1 MDLKI
6 NKAIRADKVR
16 VISDEGKQI
25 GVMSVR
31 EALSIAE
38 SKNLDLIEISPQA
51 KPPVCKIMDFGKYR
65 YMQAKKEKESK
76 KAQVQIKV
84 KEVKIKPNIDKHD
97 LETKI
102 NMAKKFLEKGMKV
115 RVTCTFRGREMLHT
129 EIGESLIQKVL
140 DEVQEIASIEAPI
153 KKMGKIM
160 TVVFAPLSK
169 KAKTLKKKETTSAKD
184 ENK

>member
-1 MDLKI
+1 MDLRI

-16 VISDEGKQI
+16 VISEEGKQI

-38 SKNLDLIEISPQA
+38 GKNLDLIEISPQA

-76 KAQVQIKV
+76 KSQVQIKV
-84 KEVKIKPNIDKHD
+84 KEIKLKPNIDKHD

-102 NMAKKFLEKGMKV
+102 NKAKKFLDKGMKV

-129 EIGESLIQKVL
+129 EIGESLIQKVF
-140 DEVQEIASIEAPI
+140 DEVQEIASIEAPV

-160 TVVFAPLSK
+160 TVVFAPLGK
-169 KAKTLKKKETTSAKD
+169 KAKTMKKKETTSAKD